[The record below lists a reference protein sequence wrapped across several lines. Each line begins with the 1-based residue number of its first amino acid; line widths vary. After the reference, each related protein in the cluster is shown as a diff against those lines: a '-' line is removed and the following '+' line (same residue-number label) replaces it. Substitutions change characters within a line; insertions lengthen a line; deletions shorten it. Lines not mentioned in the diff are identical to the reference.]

1 MLNATRAQLYRM
13 LHGSLLWV
21 CLAIIVLPIAASAVA
36 AVAAALCLAVARRRD
51 LS

>member
-21 CLAIIVLPIAASAVA
+21 CLAIIVLPIAAAVA

>member
-36 AVAAALCLAVARRRD
+36 AALCLAVARRRD

>member
-13 LHGSLLWV
+13 LHGSLVWV
-21 CLAIIVLPIAASAVA
+21 CLAIIVLPIAVSAV
-36 AVAAALCLAVARRRD
+36 VMAALCLAVASRRD